1 MSWLKRLQWNLNPV
15 GLGFGAVG
23 LLLSLT
29 PSLLPRDGVLQG
41 LVSGLVFGIS
51 YAIGTGFSR
60 LFERL
65 TKWRPSAKARRWGRI
80 VGWPLFAMLLV
91 VSGFAGAAA
100 QEEVRRMVEL
110 PPMPGVDILGF
121 VLAMVAASLLCLG
134 IGWLVRSAWRRAL
147 VRMTKDGRTRGRAVR
162 LATIRTTVAS
172 VLVLALLGWL
182 FFLAMDRQ
190 YLASNGHPDPDLS
203 EPDSTYRSAGP
214 ASEVKFD
221 QLGRQGGNFI
231 AGGPTAVEIA
241 KATGGPAMTPIR
253 VYVGVAAGGTMQD
266 RAAVA
271 VRELERTGAFDRD
284 VLVVATTTG
293 TGWLEPQAVDA
304 VEYLHSGNTAIVA
317 LQYAYTP
324 SFVSSLTAPELPIEA
339 TTALFDAVH
348 AKWATLPADNRP
360 ELVLYGLSLGSQ
372 GILNSFGTLD
382 AMVESTDGAVLVG
395 PTNTTP
401 LWRELQQTRDAG
413 SPPWQPV
420 REEGRQVR
428 WASGFGDFDKLTGP
442 WDAPR
447 IAILQHA
454 TDPITWLGPELLWSR
469 PDWLTDGNR
478 APDVSPS
485 MRWIPVVT
493 AVQVT
498 LDMAMSTAVPA
509 RHGHNFG
516 DVMLQG
522 WQAVTGDG
530 SLDQAALDRVQAV
543 LEDYAYIRP
552 FEN

>member
-1 MSWLKRLQWNLNPV
+1 
-15 GLGFGAVG
+15 
-23 LLLSLT
+23 
-29 PSLLPRDGVLQG
+29 
-41 LVSGLVFGIS
+41 
-51 YAIGTGFSR
+51 
-60 LFERL
+60 
-65 TKWRPSAKARRWGRI
+65 
-80 VGWPLFAMLLV
+80 
-91 VSGFAGAAA
+91 
-100 QEEVRRMVEL
+100 MVEL

-121 VLAMVAASLLCLG
+121 VLAMTAVSLVCLG
-134 IGWLVRSAWRRAL
+134 IGWLVRSAWRKAL
-147 VRMTKDGRTRGRAVR
+147 ARMTKDGRSRGRAVR
-162 LATIRTTVAS
+162 LATIRTVVAS
-172 VLVLALLGWL
+172 ALVLALLTGI
-182 FFLAMDRQ
+182 FFFAIDRQ
-190 YLASNGHPDPDLS
+190 YLATNGHPDAGLTEPGS
-203 EPDSTYRSAGP
+203 EFRSAGP
-214 ASEVKFD
+214 QSEVKFD

-231 AGGPTAVEIA
+231 AGGPTADEIA
-241 KATGGPAMTPIR
+241 KVTGGPAMTPIR

-324 SFVSSLTAPELPIEA
+324 SFVSSMTAPELPIEA

-348 AKWATLPADNRP
+348 AKWAALPADHRP
-360 ELVLYGLSLGSQ
+360 QLVLYGLSLGSQ

-382 AMVESTDGAVLVG
+382 AMLESTNGALLVG

-401 LWRELQQTRDAG
+401 LWRELQESRDAG

-420 REEGRQVR
+420 RDRGRQVR

-454 TDPITWLGPELLWSR
+454 TDPITWLGPELIWSR

-478 APDVSPS
+478 APDVSPY

-543 LEDYAYIRP
+543 LEEYASIRP